1 MKKRDIINVMNNI
14 IKQYNV
20 IAKLRGEN
28 KLLLDNESFNK
39 KALDCEKECIEN
51 TIREYYIQMSGYMCS
66 LSEILTLLNGK
77 VRIEYRPVI
86 EREYS
91 TTYLW
96 YDTKY
101 AGTLEY
107 KKIVL
112 VDCKTNKEI

>member
-1 MKKRDIINVMNNI
+1 MKKQDIINVMNNI

-86 EREYS
+86 EREHS
-91 TTYLW
+91 TNFW
-96 YDTKY
+96 YATKY
-101 AGTLEY
+101 TGTLEY

>member
-1 MKKRDIINVMNNI
+1 MKKQDIINIMNNI
-14 IKQYNV
+14 IKQYNL
-20 IAKLRGEN
+20 IAKLRGER
-28 KLLLDNESFNK
+28 KMLLDNESFNK
-39 KALDCEKECIEN
+39 KVLDNEKACIEN
-51 TIREYYIQMSGYMCS
+51 TIREYYMQMCGYRCS
-66 LSEILTLLNGK
+66 LSELLILLNGK
-77 VRIEYRPVI
+77 VRIELRTVI

-101 AGTLEY
+101 TGTLEY